1 MTEVIWL
8 KNPLILFQSKDIFKI
23 IPNNLMSI
31 EEKINT
37 VTRLIIYITI
47 IAYMLSNSLNIIFGG
62 LIACAGL
69 MLYYNLIHSSNNKSH
84 IKNVIKEGFTNP
96 NLYNMLKDNYTNPN
110 EKNPLMN
117 ILVNEISDDPHKSMA
132 APAYNPAVEKEINKN
147 TKKLIVD
154 SFNGENVEDK
164 LFKNL
169 GDNLEFENSMRHFHT
184 NAITQTPNDQKG
196 FADFCFGKLPS
207 DKNIQVF

>member
-1 MTEVIWL
+1 
-8 KNPLILFQSKDIFKI
+8 
-23 IPNNLMSI
+23 MSI

-69 MLYYNLIHSSNNKSH
+69 MLYYNLIHSNNNKSH

-132 APAYNPAVEKEINKN
+132 APAYNPAVEK
-147 TKKLIVD
+147 
-154 SFNGENVEDK
+154 
-164 LFKNL
+164 
-169 GDNLEFENSMRHFHT
+169 R
-184 NAITQTPNDQKG
+184 
-196 FADFCFGKLPS
+196 
-207 DKNIQVF
+207 